1 MNENLAIFL
10 NKFLADRELQER
22 FEKTSGEDECYE
34 IALTVQDGYSKD
46 EFVKAM
52 IDLRDAVQEDISM
65 DDLDKVAGGISNSS
79 HDKIVATVTASV
91 GATASASAVSAAIL
105 YGAATMGAGAI

>member
-10 NKFLADRELQER
+10 NQFLADRELQER
-22 FEKTSGEDECYE
+22 FEKASGEDECYE

-52 IDLRDAVQEDISM
+52 SDLRDAIQDDISI
-65 DDLDKVAGGISNSS
+65 DDLDKVAGGMSNSS
-79 HDKIVATVTASV
+79 HDKLVATVTATV
-91 GATASASAVSAAIL
+91 GATASASAVGTAIL
-105 YGAATMGAGAI
+105 YGAATLAI